1 MSLARLQE
9 LHNELREMKEERKK
23 LKQVLKDELT
33 HQPRHA
39 ELVEEMLVLKTEKS
53 QIEGHVKESVPKDAQ
68 RIDDLDEEIKASEE
82 LMSDMAL
89 SLIMSNKSVE
99 LKDKYENT
107 YLPLIKVAFKK
118 EEQGAKKED

>member
-9 LHNELREMKEERKK
+9 LHNELREMKDERKK

-39 ELVEEMLVLKTEKS
+39 ELVEEILVLKTEKS
-53 QIEGHVKESVPKDAQ
+53 QIEGHVREASPKDAQ

-89 SLIMSNKSVE
+89 SLIMKNESVE
-99 LKDKYENT
+99 LKDKYENK
-107 YLPLIKVAFKK
+107 YAPLIKVLFKK
-118 EEQGAKKED
+118 DDGAKKED

>member
-39 ELVEEMLVLKTEKS
+39 ELLEEILVLKTEKS
-53 QIEGHVKESVPKDAQ
+53 QIEGHVKEAVPKDAQ
-68 RIDDLDEEIKASEE
+68 RIDDLDAEIKASEE
-82 LMSDMAL
+82 LMSDMAI
-89 SLIMSNKSVE
+89 SLIMKNESVE
-99 LKDKYENT
+99 LQDKYENK

-118 EEQGAKKED
+118 DDGAKKED

>member
-39 ELVEEMLVLKTEKS
+39 ELIEEMLVLKTEKS
-53 QIEGHVKESVPKDAQ
+53 QIEGHVKEAVPKDAQ

>member
-39 ELVEEMLVLKTEKS
+39 ELVEEILVLKTEKA
-53 QIEGHVKESVPKDAQ
+53 QIEGHVREAAPKDAQ

-89 SLIMSNKSVE
+89 SLIMKNASVE

>member
-39 ELVEEMLVLKTEKS
+39 ELIEEILVLKTEKS
-53 QIEGHVKESVPKDAQ
+53 QIEGNVREAAPKDAQ

-118 EEQGAKKED
+118 DDGGAKKDE

>member
-39 ELVEEMLVLKTEKS
+39 ELLEEILVLKTEKA
-53 QIEGHVKESVPKDAQ
+53 QIEGHVKEAVPKDAQ

-118 EEQGAKKED
+118 DDGGAKKDE

>member
-33 HQPRHA
+33 HQPRYA
-39 ELVEEMLVLKTEKS
+39 ELIEEILVLKTEKS
-53 QIEGHVKESVPKDAQ
+53 QIEGHVRESAPKDAQ

-89 SLIMSNKSVE
+89 SLIMSNTSVE
-99 LKDKYENT
+99 LKDKYENK

-118 EEQGAKKED
+118 EDQGAKKED

>member
-39 ELVEEMLVLKTEKS
+39 ELIEEILVLKTEKA
-53 QIEGHVKESVPKDAQ
+53 QIEGHAKESVPKDAQ

-118 EEQGAKKED
+118 DDGGAKKDE

>member
-39 ELVEEMLVLKTEKS
+39 ELIEEILVLKTEKS
-53 QIEGHVKESVPKDAQ
+53 QIEGHAKESVPKDAQ

-118 EEQGAKKED
+118 EDQGAKKEY